1 MKKKFFFLFQIDL
14 LNREWK
20 ILFIESFIL
29 HVKLCTCRYCSEL
42 SCWFFFFV
50 NDTKFMLDSTW
61 LIHFIGSL
69 RNQISRNRRFPACWA
84 EPNYTWSAR
93 QNHPGKI
100 LCGGLISW
108 PHLVII
114 GPVLIV
120 IWWLRMEGDCCF
132 SYSFL
137 RSLPINDS
145 ILVFHLMALAQ
156 ICINCKMIFGPTT
169 RGLP

>member
-1 MKKKFFFLFQIDL
+1 MFVIVNDSKVFALRQMYLMFILKNKGMLPASWKKFFFSCFKLICWTGNEKYFSLRVLFYMWNFVLVDIVASSL
-14 LNREWK
+14 VGVFL
-20 ILFIESFIL
+20 
-29 HVKLCTCRYCSEL
+29 
-42 SCWFFFFV
+42 FV

-93 QNHPGKI
+93 QNHPGKR

-114 GPVLIV
+114 GPVQ
-120 IWWLRMEGDCCF
+120 
-132 SYSFL
+132 S
-137 RSLPINDS
+137 
-145 ILVFHLMALAQ
+145 
-156 ICINCKMIFGPTT
+156 
-169 RGLP
+169 